1 MPPRI
6 THLSRDSELNRSK
19 GKLENF
25 ISHAVGSNMKSILNR
40 FTSKDS
46 NEGRS
51 CDNPNEL
58 EDIRK
63 KPSYRSQN
71 KAEAELARINKTIHW
86 INITAKVRVTIHNE
100 INKDD
105 LHRDLRYASDLL
117 RDFSLVKM
125 GKLNTLL

>member
-1 MPPRI
+1 MEDSFDDQTYILPPRI

-51 CDNPNEL
+51 SDNPNDL

-63 KPSYRSQN
+63 KPSHRSQN

-86 INITAKVRVTIHNE
+86 INITAKVGVTVCDRYMISHRRD
-100 INKDD
+100 ISI
-105 LHRDLRYASDLL
+105 LHGHKIELA
-117 RDFSLVKM
+117 
-125 GKLNTLL
+125 